1 MLTFCYMRNVLFSP
15 LSCKVVINIT
25 ISQKKQRLR
34 YLLKVL
40 TPKFM
45 HDIPTM

>member
-1 MLTFCYMRNVLFSP
+1 MLTFCYMHVLFSP

-34 YLLKVL
+34 DLLKVL